1 MQPGALRKR
10 DIEVRVGRPEV
21 DRHRLQHEAEAPLG
35 VEPVGA
41 NRGRLYWRRRP
52 QSPKQTLEQIAEWSQ
67 RPGHCGTRD
76 QLASHSL
83 TETGRTQSFP
93 HEAPLAGSR
102 INAGWRGTKPSRSGR
117 PYRP

>member
-1 MQPGALRKR
+1 MQARALRKR

-35 VEPVGA
+35 VEPVAA
-41 NRGRLYWRRRP
+41 NRGRLFWRRRP
-52 QSPKQTLEQIAEWSQ
+52 QSPKQALEQIAEWSQ

-93 HEAPLAGSR
+93 RESPLGDSWV
-102 INAGWRGTKPSRSGR
+102 NARWRGTRPSRSSR

>member
-1 MQPGALRKR
+1 MQAGTLRKR

-35 VEPVGA
+35 VEPVGP
-41 NRGRLYWRRRP
+41 NRGRLYWRRPP
-52 QSPKQTLEQIAEWSQ
+52 QSPKQALEQIAEWSQ

-83 TETGRTQSFP
+83 TETGWTQSFP
-93 HEAPLAGSR
+93 REATHAGR
-102 INAGWRGTKPSRSGR
+102 WINAGWRGTRPSRCYR
-117 PYRP
+117 PYR